1 MKICSKN
8 KQPLPF
14 RKARE
19 RLQPDKKL
27 RNICE
32 SSVGKHFP
40 VSSRYQLPAE
50 RLAVGH
56 PPRRDHHTQGAAE
69 TFLYNNGD
77 FAFGYGDLVVS
88 KVSADILPVKK
99 QVVRQPLQRKI
110 RCIGT

>member
-8 KQPLPF
+8 KQPFPC
-14 RKARE
+14 RKAKE
-19 RLQPDKKL
+19 GLQPDKKL

-32 SSVGKHFP
+32 SSVGKHLP

-50 RLAVGH
+50 GLAAEH
-56 PPRRDHHTQGAAE
+56 LPRRHHHTQGAAE
-69 TFLYNNGD
+69 TFLYNSRD
-77 FAFGYGDLVVS
+77 LAFGYGDLVVS